1 MTHPTAPRAAYI
13 QPMETDP
20 SVPPS
25 GEPAAASGA
34 GPAPVRAPST
44 EALARLEE
52 ELAALETE
60 LAALEA
66 DDGSDG

>member
-1 MTHPTAPRAAYI
+1 
-13 QPMETDP
+13 METDP